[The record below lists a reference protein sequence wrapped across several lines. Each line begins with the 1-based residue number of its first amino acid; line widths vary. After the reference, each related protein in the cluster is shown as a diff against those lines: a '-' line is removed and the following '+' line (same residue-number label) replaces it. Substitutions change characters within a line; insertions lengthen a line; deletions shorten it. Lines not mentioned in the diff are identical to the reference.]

1 MTNSNANSN
10 ASANNSKLT
19 PLLFISHGAPTF
31 ALEPGLMGP
40 QLQAIGQQLSGIQA
54 VLIVSPHWQ
63 TSQVKVMT
71 TAQPETIHDFG
82 GFPPKLYTLQYPA
95 KGHPELARQAAQL
108 LNKAGII
115 TSLDDKRG
123 LDHGAWVPMMH
134 LLPQVNVPVFQ
145 VSIPYDWSPAK
156 AFAMGQ
162 ALAPLREQGVLIVAS
177 GSITHNLYDIQPPNS
192 PIVAYANEFNQWV
205 KTAVLAH
212 SVPAMLKYR
221 AEAPFAERAHPTDEH
236 FLPIMVAMGAAAP
249 TEQAQY
255 LNGGMSYGVLS
266 MDAYGWG
273 LPTSIQ

>member
-71 TAQPETIHDFG
+71 TVQPETIHDFG

-95 KGHPELARQAAQL
+95 KGHPELASQAAQL

-145 VSIPYDWSPAK
+145 
-156 AFAMGQ
+156 AFH
-162 ALAPLREQGVLIVAS
+162 R
-177 GSITHNLYDIQPPNS
+177 
-192 PIVAYANEFNQWV
+192 
-205 KTAVLAH
+205 
-212 SVPAMLKYR
+212 R
-221 AEAPFAERAHPTDEH
+221 
-236 FLPIMVAMGAAAP
+236 
-249 TEQAQY
+249 
-255 LNGGMSYGVLS
+255 LS
-266 MDAYGWG
+266 W
-273 LPTSIQ
+273 

>member
-1 MTNSNANSN
+1 MTHSNAN
-10 ASANNSKLT
+10 ASANSSKLT

-40 QLQAIGQQLSGIQA
+40 QLQAIGKKLSGIQA
-54 VLIVSPHWQ
+54 VLIISPHWQ
-63 TSQVKVMT
+63 TNQVKVMT

-82 GFPPKLYTLQYPA
+82 GFPPKLYTLHYPA
-95 KGHPELARQAAQL
+95 KGHAELARQAAQL
-108 LNKAGII
+108 LNNAGIT

-192 PIVAYANEFNQWV
+192 PVAPYANEFNQWV

-221 AEAPFAERAHPTDEH
+221 SEAPFAERAHPTDEH
-236 FLPIMVAMGAAAP
+236 FLPIMVAMGAADP
-249 TEQAQY
+249 SEPVQY

-266 MDAYGWG
+266 MDSYAWG
-273 LPTSIQ
+273 LPASIQ